1 MPKWITTMEPQRK
14 KTKKKKKKK
23 KGRRLSDRKWLYG

>member
-1 MPKWITTMEPQRK
+1 MFASKDRSYIEETVRKRK

-23 KGRRLSDRKWLYG
+23 EWAK